1 MAAGSGNTDLT
12 RAKALVT
19 QGADADPVECYLC
32 GGRALYLRFSPRG
45 NASISGAEAYR
56 CTSFGHGSHP
66 PIWKCRRCGMVS
78 QWPMRHETELLDE
91 YRLVEDPIYEAERGS
106 RYHTF
111 RRVLRTLGPAENRTL
126 LDVGAYCGYFLDV
139 AREGGFQPEGLE
151 LSKWA
156 AGRARSLGFVVHGE
170 TLADR
175 GASGASYDTVT
186 MWDVIEHMADPRA
199 ELEEAFRLLRP
210 GGTLCLSTIDIGS
223 LVARAMGRR
232 WPWLMEMH
240 LHYFDRS
247 TITRLLEEVG
257 FVDISVGD
265 YTHYVSWSYLS
276 AKVETFAG
284 RFAPA
289 WRMVAKVVPDGWRV
303 PVNLGDNM
311 LVRSRRPL

>member
-1 MAAGSGNTDLT
+1 MRRETD
-12 RAKALVT
+12 
-19 QGADADPVECYLC
+19 
-32 GGRALYLRFSPRG
+32 
-45 NASISGAEAYR
+45 
-56 CTSFGHGSHP
+56 
-66 PIWKCRRCGMVS
+66 
-78 QWPMRHETELLDE
+78 LLDE
-91 YRLVEDPIYEAERGS
+91 YRLVEDPIYEAERES
-106 RYHTF
+106 RYFTF
-111 RRVLRTLGPAENRTL
+111 RRVLRTLGAGGDRTL

-139 AREGGFQPEGLE
+139 AREGGFRPEGLE

-156 AGRARSLGFVVHGE
+156 AERARSLGFEVHGE

-175 GASGASYDTVT
+175 AARGASYDTIT

-199 ELEEAFRLLRP
+199 ELESVFGLLPP
-210 GGTLCLSTIDIGS
+210 GGMLHLSTIDVGS
-223 LVARAMGRR
+223 PVARVMGRR

-257 FVDISVGD
+257 FVDVSIGD
-265 YTHYVSWSYLS
+265 YTHYVSWEYLS

-289 WRMVAKVVPDGWRV
+289 WRTAAKVVPDGLRV

-311 LVRSRRPL
+311 LVRARRPR